1 MQLYVDFLKALLYCA
16 VIQFINYSFKL
27 PAVFSILPLM
37 LFLIAFMLFTRE
49 WKNKMRQYVFLA
61 VYVLE
66 YFGFL
71 LYFYDKG
78 HLMPITA
85 LCMSAI
91 LTAWGV
97 LCIECLT
104 KDKKRNVIGFATL
117 ALVAVVAYAGIWVY
131 YSAKAES
138 LADEVLSAQ
147 TIGKQLGEE
156 ADRLSAELNVVFYS
170 KRDVAFSLKELA
182 DPEKIGSKDPDQLF
196 EEYKAGIAS
205 AGGKYV
211 RALVMEG
218 VELDHKLHEATR

>member
-1 MQLYVDFLKALLYCA
+1 MQLFIDLLKALLYCA

-49 WKNKMRQYVFLA
+49 WKNKKRQYVFLIT
-61 VYVLE
+61 YVLE

-104 KDKKRNVIGFATL
+104 KDKKRNLIGFATL
-117 ALVAVVAYAGIWVY
+117 ILVAVVAYLGIWVY

-138 LADEVLSAQ
+138 LADKVLTAQ
-147 TIGKQLGEE
+147 AINKQLCEE
-156 ADRLSAELNVVFYS
+156 ADRLTTELNVVFYS
-170 KRDVAFSLKELA
+170 EKDVVFSLKELA
-182 DPEKIGSKDPDQLF
+182 DPKKVGSKDPDQLF
-196 EEYKAGIAS
+196 EEYKAGISS
-205 AGGKYV
+205 ADGKFIK
-211 RALVMEG
+211 ALVLEG
-218 VELDHKLHEATR
+218 VELDHKLHEVTK